1 MNKDISQLTGLEQLN
16 LFTEGKIPPPSIAET
31 MGQLSMEVK
40 EGFCKIEFKPDN
52 RHLNPM
58 GGVHGG
64 LIATILD
71 SVTGTCVHTLLKAGE
86 GYGTVDLN
94 VKMLRPLKV
103 GKLYMAEANVINLSK
118 NLGVSEGKVYDEEGK
133 IYGYGSATCMILRR

>member
-1 MNKDISQLTGLEQLN
+1 MNQDYSKLTGLEQLQL
-16 LFTEGKIPPPSIAET
+16 LFEGKIPFPSMGLT
-31 MGQLSMEVK
+31 MGFTPLEVK
-40 EGFCKIEFKPDN
+40 LGFVKIEIRPDE

-64 LIATILD
+64 FIATALD
-71 SVTGTCVHTLLKAGE
+71 TVTGISIHTTLKAGE

-103 GKLYMAEANVINLSK
+103 GAVYFAESNVINVSK
-118 NLGVSEGKVYDEEGK
+118 NLAVSEGKVYDEEGK
-133 IYGYGSATCMILRR
+133 AYGYGSATCMILRG